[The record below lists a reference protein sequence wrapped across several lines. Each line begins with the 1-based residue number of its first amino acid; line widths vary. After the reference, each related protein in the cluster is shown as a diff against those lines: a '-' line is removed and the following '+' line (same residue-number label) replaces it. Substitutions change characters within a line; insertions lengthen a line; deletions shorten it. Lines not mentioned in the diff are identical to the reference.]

1 MNPTSMILVFGI
13 IVGIAIALAVIKG
26 LNKDHKVRTKYDER
40 QLRARGDAYRYGFF
54 VTIFACVLF
63 MVLEAA
69 GSLEVLGYS
78 SYFIA
83 ILIGIITQFTYS
95 IFHDAYIGLNTNMKK
110 YLIFMSIVGAINLAS
125 GILPMIHGEFME
137 DGKFGTGFMN
147 LLCGGMFLILAG
159 ELAVKKMLDKKAD

>member
-1 MNPTSMILVFGI
+1 MNPTSIILVFGI

-69 GSLEVLGYS
+69 GFLEVLGYS

-110 YLIFMSIVGAINLAS
+110 YLIFMSIVGAINLAA
-125 GILPMIHGEFME
+125 GIIPMVHGEFME

-159 ELAVKKMLDKKAD
+159 ELAVKKMLDKKED

>member
-54 VTIFACVLF
+54 ATIFACALF